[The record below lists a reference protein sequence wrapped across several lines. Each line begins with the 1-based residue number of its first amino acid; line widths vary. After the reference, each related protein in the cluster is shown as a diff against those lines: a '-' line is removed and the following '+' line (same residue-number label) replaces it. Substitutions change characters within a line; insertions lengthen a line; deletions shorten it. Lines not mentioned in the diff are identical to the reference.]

1 MNFNK
6 FTIKAREAVQAAIE
20 HAQNEN
26 NQAVEPAHI
35 LLARLTDSEN
45 VTVGILQK
53 IGASIPVL
61 QEEIRKE
68 ISRFPVVKGASVSG
82 KYLSG
87 PSNEL
92 FERTQVEAYALND
105 EYISSEHIMLAML
118 EGTSETGRHVK
129 SQGFTKHLRLDAL
142 LEVR

>member
-35 LLARLTDSEN
+35 LLALLTDSEN

-82 KYLSG
+82 QYLSG

-92 FERTQVEAYALND
+92 FDRSQKEADALND
-105 EYISSEHIMLAML
+105 EYISSEHI
-118 EGTSETGRHVK
+118 
-129 SQGFTKHLRLDAL
+129 L
-142 LEVR
+142 LEMIEWYSVAIRHQLLIVVHFINCVVM

>member
-35 LLARLTDSEN
+35 LLALLTDSES

-53 IGASIPVL
+53 IGVSIPVL

-82 KYLSG
+82 QYLSG

-92 FERTQVEAYALND
+92 FDRSQKEADALND
-105 EYISSEHIMLAML
+105 RSEERRVG
-118 EGTSETGRHVK
+118 EGVESESW
-129 SQGFTKHLRLDAL
+129 SQ
-142 LEVR
+142 VRDVA

>member
-35 LLARLTDSEN
+35 LLALLTDSEN

-82 KYLSG
+82 QYLRS
-87 PSNEL
+87 E
-92 FERTQVEAYALND
+92 ERRVGKRVD
-105 EYISSEHIMLAML
+105 DGGRGGVVKRRGR
-118 EGTSETGRHVK
+118 EGR
-129 SQGFTKHLRLDAL
+129 RA
-142 LEVR
+142 